1 MDTRQMLVF
10 LSQLEANNDRD
21 WYHAHKAELNAA
33 KDNFEELVQAL
44 IFKIGEFDSGVL
56 AHSPKDLTFKLVR
69 DTRFSHDKSPYNPA
83 FRAHISAAGKLPIP
97 VGYYVM
103 VKPGGRSFL
112 GGGLFADMFKDAT
125 SMIRDRIAVAPEEF
139 AAVINAPE
147 FHSRFTVCGSTLKN
161 VPRGYD
167 SGHQM
172 AEYLKMKSWYV
183 EYPVSDESLLDAES
197 FVTESARTF
206 RAMKPFNDFLN
217 SALEEFKMPER

>member
-1 MDTRQMLVF
+1 MDMDAVTG
-10 LSQLEANNDRD
+10 D
-21 WYHAHKAELNAA
+21 
-33 KDNFEELVQAL
+33 FERL
-44 IFKIGEFDSGVL
+44 FPSFSFDAQGVL
-56 AHSPKDLTFKLVR
+56 ADIMSGQLLEALKKLGDGLSGAVVFQR
-69 DTRFSHDKSPYNPA
+69 EE
-83 FRAHISAAGKLPIP
+83 FRTLFFTILVLGVAAAL
-97 VGYYVM
+97 
-103 VKPGGRSFL
+103 FTN
-112 GGGLFADMFKDAT
+112 FADMFKDAT